1 MNQFKTIQ
9 PRDPSFVSYFILCF
23 LRVVLVF
30 VPQLGY
36 IHPDEFFQSVEVV
49 AGDEYGLEVTR
60 TWEFNSTFPV
70 RSMAIPYL
78 ALKVPFSCLRF
89 VSMYTNYYLGINLRG
104 SYVTLVFPRLL
115 MVALS
120 FVNDWS
126 LYRICRSYGLQYQ
139 FRLLTLA
146 SSYVMLV
153 YATHTFSNSIEMALC
168 SLLLYIVSDCMIHS
182 NTVLYQRE
190 FLEEKYRRAQ
200 RTVEKVRFYKLTMSL
215 PSHSLNKCA
224 LMATL
229 CVAGVFNR
237 PTFVLFGMPLV
248 FHWMLR
254 GMGTRTVSFT
264 DFNLRIFIFVLSA
277 LPALIVCIL
286 VDSVYYGYLTLAE
299 LDRHEIGIN
308 SFVVTP
314 VNFIRYNL
322 IAENTAQH
330 GVHPVYT
337 HLLVNFPVLYNVLGV
352 IAIFSLLV
360 MVHRFASNEYTSLPR
375 AQSFVGLMLS
385 AIFFP
390 TVCLS
395 LINHQEA
402 RFLIPITVPLVL
414 LHAPKLQ
421 AGLASSYPFRAP
433 SRFKDFLYHNLLGPS
448 VSPKYLLKLWYAANV
463 TLTLFYGFL
472 HQGGVYQMA
481 DYFSHQVDVRSA
493 DVHLHLVTSHIYS
506 MPQCFLGLPSTETLL
521 VSPDSGQKYRRKKQ
535 FFLYEYGS
543 LELEPLYRKL
553 KLLVDVCEMRSISE
567 QQRYRLYLA
576 IPSSLSERLND
587 IFHNRTAA
595 LIKHSQVRVFYP
607 HLSTEAMPT
616 VFGQH
621 PCGINTDVDE
631 LDDTC
636 PIYARD
642 DEQNQNPFS
651 VGRLLKQ
658 FSSVVHQF
666 GLILYRIE
674 VRRIK

>member
-1 MNQFKTIQ
+1 MQFKSIKPTNQ
-9 PRDPSFVSYFILCF
+9 SFASYFILSF
-23 LRVVLVF
+23 LRIVLVF

-60 TWEFNSTFPV
+60 TWEFNTTFPI
-70 RSMAIPYL
+70 RSMAISYFGM
-78 ALKVPFSCLRF
+78 KIPFSLLRF

-139 FRLLTLA
+139 FRLIILA

-182 NTVLYQRE
+182 NTIIYQQE
-190 FLEEKYRRAQ
+190 FLDEKYRKAQ
-200 RTVEKVRFYKLTMSL
+200 RTIEKVRFYKLKMSL
-215 PSHSLNKCA
+215 PSHSLNKCVI
-224 LMATL
+224 MATL
-229 CVAGVFNR
+229 CVVGVFNR
-237 PTFVLFGMPLV
+237 PTFILFGMPLV
-248 FHWMLR
+248 FHWLLR
-254 GMGTRTVSFT
+254 GMGTKMVSFT
-264 DFNLRIFIFVLSA
+264 DFNLRVLTFFLSA
-277 LPALIVCIL
+277 IPSLVLFIV
-286 VDSVYYGYLTLAE
+286 VDSIYYGYLTMAE
-299 LDRHEIGIN
+299 IDWQEIGIN
-308 SFVVTP
+308 NFVVTP
-314 VNFIRYNL
+314 VNFIRYN
-322 IAENTAQH
+322 IVSENTAQH
-330 GVHPVYT
+330 GVHPFYT
-337 HLLVNFPVLYNVLGV
+337 HVFVNVPLLYNVLGV
-352 IAIFSLLV
+352 LAVLSLIFLIY
-360 MVHRFASNEYTSLPR
+360 RFASNDYTSLPR

-390 TVCLS
+390 IISLS

-421 AGLASSYPFRAP
+421 VGLTTSYPFKVS
-433 SRFKDFLYHNLLGPS
+433 SRLKDFLYHYFLGPA
-448 VSPKYLLKLWYAANV
+448 VSPKYLLKLWYTTNV
-463 TLTLFYGFL
+463 FLTLFYGFL
-472 HQGGVYQMA
+472 HQGGVYQVA
-481 DYFSHQVDVRSA
+481 EYFSRQADVRSTN
-493 DVHLHLVTSHIYS
+493 VQIHLVTSHIYS
-506 MPQCFLGLPSTETLL
+506 LPQCFVGMPSTETLL
-521 VSPDSGQKYRRKKQ
+521 VNPNNGQKYRRTKQ

-543 LELEPLYRKL
+543 LDLEQLYRKL
-553 KLLVDVCEMRSISE
+553 KLLVDVCEMRSISAN
-567 QQRYRLYLA
+567 QRYRLYLA
-576 IPSSLSERLND
+576 IPSSLSEQLND
-587 IFHNRTAA
+587 IFQNRTAA

-607 HLSTEAMPT
+607 HLSIEALPKM
-616 VFGQH
+616 FGQH
-621 PCGINTDVDE
+621 PCGINTDADE

-636 PIYARD
+636 PIYALE
-642 DEQNQNPFS
+642 DEQNPFS

>member
-1 MNQFKTIQ
+1 MQFKTIK
-9 PRDPSFVSYFILCF
+9 PKDPSLVSYFILSF
-23 LRVVLVF
+23 LRIVLVF

-36 IHPDEFFQSVEVV
+36 IHPDEFFQSVEVA

-60 TWEFNSTFPV
+60 TWEFNTTFPI
-70 RSMAIPYL
+70 RSIAITYFG
-78 ALKVPFSCLRF
+78 LKIPFSLLRF
-89 VSMYTNYYLGINLRG
+89 ASMYTHYYLGINLRG

-182 NTVLYQRE
+182 NTVIYQRE
-190 FLEEKYRRAQ
+190 FLEEKYRKAQ
-200 RTVEKVRFYKLTMSL
+200 RTVEKVRFYKLKMSL
-215 PSHSLNKCA
+215 PSHSLNKCV

-237 PTFVLFGMPLV
+237 PTFILFGMPLV

-254 GMGTRTVSFT
+254 GMGTKTVSFT
-264 DFNLRIFIFVLSA
+264 DFNLRIMIFVLSA
-277 LPALIVCIL
+277 IPSLIVFI
-286 VDSVYYGYLTLAE
+286 VIDSIYYGYLTMAE
-299 LDRHEIGIN
+299 IELQDIGIN
-308 SFVVTP
+308 NFVVTP
-314 VNFIRYNL
+314 VNFIRYN
-322 IAENTAQH
+322 IISENTAQH
-330 GVHPVYT
+330 GVHPFYT
-337 HLLVNFPVLYNVLGV
+337 HVLVNVPLLYNVLGLL
-352 IAIFSLLV
+352 AIFSLLF
-360 MVHRFASNEYTSLPR
+360 MIYRFSTNDYTSLPR

-390 TVCLS
+390 IISLS

-421 AGLASSYPFRAP
+421 VGLSANYPFKTPTRL
-433 SRFKDFLYHNLLGPS
+433 KNFLYHNLLCPA
-448 VSPKYLLKLWYAANV
+448 VSPKYLLKIWYTANV
-463 TLTLFYGFL
+463 ILTLFYGFL
-472 HQGGVYQMA
+472 HQGGVYQLA
-481 DYFSHQVDVRSA
+481 EYFSRQVDVRSSN
-493 DVHLHLVTSHIYS
+493 VHIHLVTSHIYS
-506 MPQCFLGLPSTETLL
+506 VPQCFVGLPSTETLL
-521 VSPDSGQKYRRKKQ
+521 INPDNGQKYRRTKQ

-543 LELEPLYRKL
+543 LDLEHLYRKL
-553 KLLVDVCEMRSISE
+553 KLLIDVCEMRSISAN
-567 QQRYRLYLA
+567 QRYRLYLA
-576 IPSSLSERLND
+576 IPSSLSEGLND
-587 IFHNRTAA
+587 IFQNRTAA

-607 HLSTEAMPT
+607 HLSIEAMPKM
-616 VFGQH
+616 FGQH

-636 PIYARD
+636 PIYALD
-642 DEQNQNPFS
+642 DEQNPFS
-651 VGRLLKQ
+651 VGRMLKQ
-658 FSSVVHQF
+658 FSSVAHQF

>member
-1 MNQFKTIQ
+1 MQFQSIK
-9 PRDPSFVSYFILCF
+9 PKDPSLVSYFILSF
-23 LRVVLVF
+23 LRIVLVF

-60 TWEFNSTFPV
+60 TWEFNTTFPI
-70 RSMAIPYL
+70 RSMAITYFG
-78 ALKVPFSCLRF
+78 LKVPFSLLRF
-89 VSMYTNYYLGINLRG
+89 ASMYSNYYLGINLRG

-168 SLLLYIVSDCMIHS
+168 SLLLYTVSDCMIHS
-182 NTVLYQRE
+182 NTVIYQRE
-190 FLEEKYRRAQ
+190 FLEEKYRKAQ
-200 RTVEKVRFYKLTMSL
+200 RTVEKVRFYKLKMSL
-215 PSHSLNKCA
+215 PSHSLNRCV

-237 PTFVLFGMPLV
+237 PTFLLFGMPLV
-248 FHWMLR
+248 FHWLLR
-254 GMGTRTVSFT
+254 GMGTKTVSFA
-264 DFNLRIFIFVLSA
+264 DFNLRIMIFVLSA
-277 LPALIVCIL
+277 IPSLVLFIVI
-286 VDSVYYGYLTLAE
+286 DSIYYGYLTMAE
-299 LDRHEIGIN
+299 IERQELGIN
-308 SFVVTP
+308 NFVVTP
-314 VNFIRYNL
+314 VNFIRYNI

-330 GVHPVYT
+330 GVHPLYT
-337 HLLVNFPVLYNVLGV
+337 HVLVNVPLLYNVLGV
-352 IAIFSLLV
+352 LAIFSLLF
-360 MVHRFASNEYTSLPR
+360 MIYRFATNDYTSLPR

-390 TVCLS
+390 IISLS

-421 AGLASSYPFRAP
+421 VGLSSSYPFKVP
-433 SRFKDFLYHNLLGPS
+433 SRFKDFLYHSLLCPA
-448 VSPKYLLKLWYAANV
+448 VSPKYLLKIWYTANV
-463 TLTLFYGFL
+463 ILTLFYGFL
-472 HQGGVYQMA
+472 HQGGVYQLA
-481 DYFSHQVDVRSA
+481 EYFSRQVDVRSSN
-493 DVHLHLVTSHIYS
+493 VHIHLVTSHIYS
-506 MPQCFLGLPSTETLL
+506 VPQCFVGLPSTETLL
-521 VSPDSGQKYRRKKQ
+521 VNPDNGQKYRRTKQ

-543 LELEPLYRKL
+543 LELEQLYRKL
-553 KLLVDVCEMRSISE
+553 KLLVDVCEMRSISAN
-567 QQRYRLYLA
+567 QRYRLYLA

-587 IFHNRTAA
+587 IFQNRSTAA

-607 HLSTEAMPT
+607 HLSIEAMPQ

-636 PIYARD
+636 PIYALE
-642 DEQNQNPFS
+642 DEQNPFS

-658 FSSVVHQF
+658 FSSVAHQF